1 MELLIDEMLDGK
13 ILLGE
18 AVAEFEKLYIE
29 RAVAR
34 YGSRVTT
41 TACALGIHRNTLSKH
56 LACDGHKPAPKK
68 LRSKRVKKI
77 AVKAPVRKTKA
88 AGGGQ

>member
-56 LACDGHKPAPKK
+56 LAGDGHKPAPKK
-68 LRSKRVKKI
+68 IRSKRVKKV
-77 AVKAPVRKTKA
+77 AAKVPPRKTKA
-88 AGGGQ
+88 AAASR